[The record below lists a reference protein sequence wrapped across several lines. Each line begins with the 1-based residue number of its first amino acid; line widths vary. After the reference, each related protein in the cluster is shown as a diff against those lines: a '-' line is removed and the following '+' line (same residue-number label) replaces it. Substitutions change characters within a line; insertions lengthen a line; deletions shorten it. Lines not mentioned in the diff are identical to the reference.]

1 MARREFTNKKFSGDA
16 SQDMSFSNLDLNNVL
31 FENCTFRRVVFNN
44 ITADGITFKHCFIRD
59 SYFTNCDM
67 KEVKFIDCMIE
78 DCRFLNGD
86 MRDASIED
94 TSITLS
100 RFENINAENAAFKD
114 SLVLTTS
121 FNNCKMRSRIVY
133 VSPVAKG
140 VGGATYF
147 CAEDLVQFFDGE
159 FYRNV
164 KLDEW
169 EKETRDLYEEGN
181 DDKQMICLE
190 IMDAINYFK
199 SVKDTERLRR

>member
-1 MARREFTNKKFSGDA
+1 MARREFTNKKFSGDI

-44 ITADGITFKHCFIRD
+44 IAADGITFKHCFIRD

-86 MRDASIED
+86 MRDASIEE

-100 RFENINAENAAFKD
+100 RFENINAYNAAFKD
-114 SLVLTTS
+114 SVVLTTS
-121 FNNCKMRSRIVY
+121 FNHCKMRNRIVY
-133 VSPVAKG
+133 ISPVAETIS
-140 VGGATYF
+140 GATYF
-147 CAEDLVQFFDGE
+147 CAEDTVQFFDGE
-159 FYRNV
+159 FIRNV

-169 EKETRDLYEEGN
+169 EKETRNRYEES
-181 DDKQMICLE
+181 DDDEQMTCLE
-190 IMDAINYFK
+190 IIDAINYFK
-199 SVKDTERLRR
+199 SVKDTERLKR